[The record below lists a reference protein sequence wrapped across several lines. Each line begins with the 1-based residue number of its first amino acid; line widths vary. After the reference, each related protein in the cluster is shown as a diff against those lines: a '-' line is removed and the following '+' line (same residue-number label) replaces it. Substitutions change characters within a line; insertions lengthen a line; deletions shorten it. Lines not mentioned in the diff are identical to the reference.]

1 MIDFLKEWLAHII
14 SVLLLI
20 SIAQHLMPRGSLQ
33 KVSAL
38 ISGLILLVVMLEPIP
53 MIKELDWDTKI
64 RNYQQEFETKKEEFA
79 SDSEAIL
86 SEEIQKET
94 VNVIEQQAVLYG
106 YPVKAMVETTV
117 SGEGIP
123 LPTGVTIQGAYQ
135 EELSQWMASSLDIPR
150 SRQTWIVEEP
160 KESP

>member
-1 MIDFLKEWLAHII
+1 MDLLKEWMAQIV

-20 SIAQHLMPRGSLQ
+20 SLVQHLVPRGALQ

-38 ISGLILLVVMLEPIP
+38 ISGLVLLVVMLKPLPI
-53 MIKELDWDTKI
+53 IKEIDWDTKL
-64 RNYQQEFETKKEEFA
+64 RNYQQEFEAKKEEFA

-86 SEEIQKET
+86 SEEIRKET
-94 VNVIEQQAVLYG
+94 ENVIEQQAVLYG

-123 LPTGVTIQGAYQ
+123 LPTEVTIQGSYQ
-135 EELSQWMASSLDIPR
+135 EDLSQWIASSLDIPR
-150 SRQTWIVEEP
+150 SRQAWMFEE
-160 KESP
+160 ETASP